1 MKYAIVTGGTKGIG
15 LNIVK
20 TLLSSGYYVYATYA
34 ADAVAANNA
43 ESELLSINS
52 LFSIHKVNH
61 SSSDEIH
68 QFAASITHPIDCIVC
83 YAGTTIR
90 KTTSEI
96 TDQEWN
102 NMMQVNVN
110 SHFYLIRDLWQQIE
124 PTARIIF
131 IGSLMAIHP
140 HATSL
145 PYAVAKAA
153 LHAMAKNLVKD
164 FDGTQVT
171 VNVIAPGFV
180 DTDWQKNKPEE
191 IRNNICQKTALHRF
205 ASPEEIASVVQF
217 LIDNP
222 FINGEVI
229 EVSGGYNYR

>member
-1 MKYAIVTGGTKGIG
+1 MKYAIVTGGPKGIG
-15 LNIVK
+15 LSIVK
-20 TLLSSGYYVYATYA
+20 VLLQSGYYVYVTYA
-34 ADAVAANNA
+34 ADVDAATCA
-43 ESELLSINS
+43 ETEFLSIS
-52 LFSIHKVNH
+52 SSFSIHKVNQ
-61 SSSDEIH
+61 SRPAQIH
-68 QFAASITHPIDCIVC
+68 QFAASIFQPVDCIVC
-83 YAGTTIR
+83 NAGTTIR
-90 KTTSEI
+90 KATSEI

-110 SHFYLIRDLWQQIE
+110 SHFYLIRDLWQQIQ

-145 PYAVAKAA
+145 PYAVSKAA

-164 FDGTQVT
+164 FEGTQVT

-180 DTDWQKNKPEE
+180 DTDWQKDKPME
-191 IRNNICQKTALHRF
+191 IRDNICQKTALHRF
-205 ASPEEIASVVQF
+205 ASPEEIARVVQF

-222 FINGEVI
+222 FVNGEVI